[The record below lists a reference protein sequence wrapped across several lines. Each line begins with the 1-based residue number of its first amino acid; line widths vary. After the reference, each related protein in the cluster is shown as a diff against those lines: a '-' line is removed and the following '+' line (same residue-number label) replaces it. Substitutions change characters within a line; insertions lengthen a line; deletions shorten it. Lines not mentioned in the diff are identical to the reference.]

1 MWKILKQTE
10 NVKMNLGLCD
20 ISNKIYVKSKAKH
33 LSPHISNICAYSLI
47 DIRMH

>member
-1 MWKILKQTE
+1 MWKISKQTE

-33 LSPHISNICAYSLI
+33 LSLIYRISVRIL
-47 DIRMH
+47 